1 MNLIITMAGRSM
13 RFKNEG
19 YKIPKYLLPWGE
31 MPVLCKILGELTKN
45 RDFDNVF
52 LIANKKDDAYMPHV
66 HKIMDKLDIP
76 LDHLFLIDSTK
87 SQAGDAAVGITKI
100 NARFDELKGSICFH
114 NIDTILYN
122 RDLWKIEN
130 LLWENDGYI
139 DTFQSNNHSYSYVIE
154 KDGLLVDIAEKIVIS
169 NTATSGLYGFSS
181 AEMYLEHYD
190 EQQYISEVYRK
201 MLKNGKRIRIG
212 SRHTEMDTIV
222 LGTPSAYSASAYI
235 LDLRM

>member
-66 HKIMDKLDIP
+66 HKIMEKLEIP

-100 NARFDELKGSICFH
+100 NARFDKLEGSICFH

-122 RDLWKIEN
+122 RGLENIKHDL
-130 LLWENDGYI
+130 LRYDGYI
-139 DTFQSNNHSYSYVIE
+139 DTFN
-154 KDGLLVDIAEKIVIS
+154 
-169 NTATSGLYGFSS
+169 
-181 AEMYLEHYD
+181 
-190 EQQYISEVYRK
+190 
-201 MLKNGKRIRIG
+201 
-212 SRHTEMDTIV
+212 
-222 LGTPSAYSASAYI
+222 
-235 LDLRM
+235 